1 MDYHEYSRKLKEV
14 LKLQGSPVA
23 VAFMPERPPDL
34 KKARGRGT
42 VCVMIQRARMGR
54 SFYCSG
60 NNIICGGRIHL
71 GMSQSIGINLE
82 DFLVKTEK
90 IAASEVAAKRLLG
103 LNKSRAPDKLG
114 EYLVFAPLEGTI
126 FTPEVVLFVGTPL
139 QISRII
145 WLDVY
150 QTGQINTIHG
160 EPLCS
165 GVIAA
170 PISRGKIGVSFLDMA
185 CRSLGR
191 YKPEEMIIGVPHNR
205 LERIVDSIDKSIGGK
220 AKPSPIIRF
229 LPRVIKP

>member
-1 MDYHEYSRKLKEV
+1 M
-14 LKLQGSPVA
+14 
-23 VAFMPERPPDL
+23 
-34 KKARGRGT
+34 
-42 VCVMIQRARMGR
+42 
-54 SFYCSG
+54 
-60 NNIICGGRIHL
+60 

-82 DFLVKTEK
+82 HFLVKTEK
-90 IAASEVAAKRLLG
+90 IAATEIAAKRLLG
-103 LNKSRAPDKLG
+103 LNKSRAPDKRG
-114 EYLVFAPLEGTI
+114 EYLAFAPLEGTT

-145 WLDVY
+145 WLDAY

-191 YKPEEMIIGVPHNR
+191 YKPEEMIIGVPYSR
-205 LERIVDSIDKSIGGK
+205 LERIVDSIDKSIGGT
-220 AKPSPIIRF
+220 AKLSPIIRL